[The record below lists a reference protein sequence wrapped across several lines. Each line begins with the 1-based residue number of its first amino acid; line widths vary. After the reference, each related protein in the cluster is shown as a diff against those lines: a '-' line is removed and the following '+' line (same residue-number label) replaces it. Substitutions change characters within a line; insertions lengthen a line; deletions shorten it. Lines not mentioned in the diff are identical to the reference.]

1 MSLVS
6 QIVYNVLGEK
16 ELDAAMMTSVA
27 VRQGV
32 INKAKEVQEYW
43 VNYWESLDHPWSRAH
58 TLKSGYQEEPG
69 DYAKSIRI
77 YYLRTRSGMFK
88 ARVWA
93 RDYKAHWIEY
103 GAAAHISGYPPPHM
117 AGGMP
122 EFAPRQHTLEAFG
135 GGEDVDV
142 VSAD

>member
-1 MSLVS
+1 MSIAS
-6 QIVYNVLGEK
+6 QIVYNVLGRAEI
-16 ELDAAMMTSVA
+16 DAAMINSVA

-32 INKAKEVQEYW
+32 IDKAKEVQDYW
-43 VNYWESLDHPWSRAH
+43 VDYWNSLDHPWARPH

-69 DYAKSIRI
+69 DYANSIRI
-77 YYLRTRSGMFK
+77 YYMRTRSGFFK

-103 GAAAHISGYPPPHM
+103 GAAAHISGYPPPHL

-122 EFAPRQHTLEAFG
+122 EFAPRAKTLAYFG

>member
-1 MSLVS
+1 MSIASRLVTN
-6 QIVYNVLGEK
+6 ILGEGAIDK
-16 ELDAAMMTSVA
+16 AMIGSVA
-27 VRQGV
+27 VREGV
-32 INKAKEVQEYW
+32 MAKAKEVQEYW
-43 VNYWESLDHPWSRAH
+43 VNYWNELDHPWSRVH
-58 TLKSGYQEEPG
+58 TLKSGYVEEPG
-69 DYAKSIRI
+69 DYANSIRI
-77 YYLRTRSGMFK
+77 YYLRTRSGFFK

-93 RDYKAHWIEY
+93 RDYKSHWIEY
-103 GAAAHISGYPPPHM
+103 GAARHISGWPPPHM

>member
-1 MSLVS
+1 MGFAPAIVSSL
-6 QIVYNVLGEK
+6 IGEA
-16 ELDAAMMTSVA
+16 EIDRAIASSAAV
-27 VRQGV
+27 
-32 INKAKEVQEYW
+32 KAGLIAKANEVQAEW
-43 VNYWESLDHPWSRAH
+43 VRIWESMDHPWSRTH
-58 TLKSGYQEEPG
+58 TLKSGYVEEPG

-77 YYLRTRSGMFK
+77 YYLRTRSGFMK

-122 EFAPRQHTLEAFG
+122 EFAPRQKTLEAFG
-135 GGEDVDV
+135 GGDDMDTVY
-142 VSAD
+142 AD